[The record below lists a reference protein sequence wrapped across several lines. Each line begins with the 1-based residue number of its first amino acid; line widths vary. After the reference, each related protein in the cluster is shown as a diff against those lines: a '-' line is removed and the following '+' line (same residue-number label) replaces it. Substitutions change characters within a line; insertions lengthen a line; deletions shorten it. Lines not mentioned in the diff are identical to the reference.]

1 MPLKTVNLTISDA
14 PLPNEVATFLEEA
27 DCRVNQLVSQAG
39 NRPSGFV
46 SSNATTVYQALR
58 AIEQQNLSTGRTFCE
73 WGSGLGVAAALAT
86 MLGFESYGIEIE
98 EGLVEAARDLAADF
112 DLSVQFVQGSF
123 IPAGAEACAEQSYA
137 DNSSEFLWVVT
148 DADAAYEELGL
159 ELADF
164 DLVFAYPWPGD
175 DSLLANLFDRYA
187 AQESLLL
194 TYDQFNSIQLRR
206 KVVSASEDYSESS

>member
-1 MPLKTVNLTISDA
+1 MPLKTIDLSISDT
-14 PLPNEVATFLEEA
+14 PVPEKVATFLEEA
-27 DCRVNQLVSQAG
+27 DCRVNQLVSETA

-73 WGSGLGVAAALAT
+73 WGSGLGVAAGLAT

-98 EGLVEAARDLAADF
+98 EPLVEAARKLAADF
-112 DLSVQFVQGSF
+112 DLPTQFIQGSF

-159 ELADF
+159 ELDDF

-175 DSLLANLFDRYA
+175 DSLLANLFDEHA
-187 AQESLLL
+187 AQEALLL

-206 KVVSASEDYSESS
+206 KVGSASEDHSESS

>member
-1 MPLKTVNLTISDA
+1 MPLKTVDLTPSDA
-14 PLPNEVATFLEEA
+14 PLPNDVTAFLEEA
-27 DCRVNQLVSQAG
+27 DRRLNDLITETS

-58 AIEQQNLSTGRTFCE
+58 AIEQQNLSTGTLFCE

-86 MLGFESYGIEIE
+86 LLGFESYGIEIE
-98 EGLVEAARDLAADF
+98 EPLVEAARNLAADF
-112 DLSVQFVQGSF
+112 DLPTQFVQGSF
-123 IPAGAEACAEQSYA
+123 IPAGAEECAEQSYA

-159 ELADF
+159 ELDDF

-175 DSLLANLFDRYA
+175 DSLLAELFDRYA
-187 AQESLLL
+187 AQEALLL

-206 KVVSASEDYSESS
+206 KVASAGEDYSDSS

>member
-1 MPLKTVNLTISDA
+1 MPLKTVNFTISDA
-14 PLPNEVATFLEEA
+14 PLPTDVAEFLEEA
-27 DCRVNQLVSQAG
+27 DARLNHLVTETS

-58 AIEQQNLSTGRTFCE
+58 SIDQQNLSTGTTFCE

-86 MLGFESYGIEIE
+86 MLGFKSYGIEIE
-98 EGLVEAARDLAADF
+98 EPLVEAAQQLASDF
-112 DLSVQFVQGSF
+112 DLPAQFVQGSF
-123 IPAGAEACAEQSYA
+123 IPAGAEAYAEQSYA

-159 ELADF
+159 EINDF

-175 DSLLANLFDRYA
+175 DSLLAELFDRYA
-187 AQESLLL
+187 AQEALLL

-206 KVVSASEDYSESS
+206 KVASPGDDNSEPN

>member
-1 MPLKTVNLTISDA
+1 MPLKTVNITLNDA
-14 PLPNEVATFLEEA
+14 PLPTDVAEFLEEA
-27 DCRVNQLVSQAG
+27 DDRLNDLVTETS

-46 SSNATTVYQALR
+46 SSNAITVYQAMR
-58 AIEQQNLSTGRTFCE
+58 AITQQNLSTGTTFCE

-98 EGLVEAARDLAADF
+98 EPLVEAAQQLARDF
-112 DLSVQFVQGSF
+112 DLPTQFVQGSF
-123 IPAGAEACAEQSYA
+123 IPAGAEAYAEQSYA

-159 ELADF
+159 ELDDF

-175 DSLLANLFDRYA
+175 DSLLAELFDRYA
-187 AQESLLL
+187 AEEALLL

-206 KVVSASEDYSESS
+206 KVASSSEDYSELS

>member
-14 PLPNEVATFLEEA
+14 PLPKYVAAFLEEA
-27 DCRVNQLVSQAG
+27 DERLNDLVTETS

-58 AIEQQNLSTGRTFCE
+58 AIEQQNLSTGTIFCE

-98 EGLVEAARDLAADF
+98 EPLVEAARNLAADF
-112 DLSVQFVQGSF
+112 DLPTQFVQGSF

-137 DNSSEFLWVVT
+137 NNSSEFLWVVT

-159 ELADF
+159 ELDDF

-175 DSLLANLFDRYA
+175 DSLLADLFDRYA
-187 AQESLLL
+187 AQEALLL

-206 KVVSASEDYSESS
+206 KVDSPGEDYSELS

>member
-1 MPLKTVNLTISDA
+1 MPTAETPVLDDSLANLV
-14 PLPNEVATFLEEA
+14 EK
-27 DCRVNQLVSQAG
+27 VSQRLLVLTDGEHRTYVGSELPAVD
-39 NRPSGFV
+39 R
-46 SSNATTVYQALR
+46 ALSR
-58 AIEQQNLSTGRTFCE
+58 IQNEGLAPGPVFCE

-98 EGLVEAARDLAADF
+98 EPLVEAARDLAADF
-112 DLSVQFVQGSF
+112 DLPVQFVQGSF

-175 DSLLANLFDRYA
+175 DSLLANLFNEHA
-187 AQESLLL
+187 AQEALLL

-206 KVVSASEDYSESS
+206 KVGSGSEDYSASS

>member
-1 MPLKTVNLTISDA
+1 MPLKTINFTISDA
-14 PLPNEVATFLEEA
+14 PLPTDVAEFLEEA
-27 DCRVNQLVSQAG
+27 DDRLNDLVTETS

-46 SSNATTVYQALR
+46 SSNAITVYQALR
-58 AIEQQNLSTGRTFCE
+58 SIDQQNLSTGTTVCE
-73 WGSGLGVAAALAT
+73 WGSGLGIAAALAT

-98 EGLVEAARDLAADF
+98 EGLVEAAQKLAGDF
-112 DLSVQFVQGSF
+112 GLPVQFVQGSF
-123 IPAGAEACAEQSYA
+123 IPAGAETYAEQSYA

-159 ELADF
+159 ELDDF

-175 DSLLANLFDRYA
+175 DSLLAELFNRYA
-187 AQESLLL
+187 AQEALLL

-206 KVVSASEDYSESS
+206 KVASSSEDYPELS

>member
-1 MPLKTVNLTISDA
+1 MPLKTVDLTPSDA
-14 PLPNEVATFLEEA
+14 PLPNDVTAFLEEA
-27 DCRVNQLVSQAG
+27 DRRLNDLITETS

-58 AIEQQNLSTGRTFCE
+58 AIEQQNLSTGTLFCE

-86 MLGFESYGIEIE
+86 LLGFEGYGIEIE
-98 EGLVEAARDLAADF
+98 EPLVEAARNLAADF
-112 DLSVQFVQGSF
+112 DLPTQFVQGSF
-123 IPAGAEACAEQSYA
+123 IPAGAEECAEQSYA

-159 ELADF
+159 ELDDF

-187 AQESLLL
+187 AQEALLL
-194 TYDQFNSIQLRR
+194 TYDQFNSIQLLR
-206 KVVSASEDYSESS
+206 KVASTTANDYEAS